1 MASQY
6 RVSACAT
13 YIEISTSNFTF
24 YSTFASDCTMSS
36 SPRESFTTG
45 TDYHDI
51 GTLRHRNQV
60 ANSSTIASS
69 EDLDSIIKQTSSLS
83 IDESRGKSW
92 WTVLNIIVYILNPL
106 LLTAVSAY
114 VRLYGIGD
122 APKVIWDEA
131 HFGKFGSHY
140 LKHEF
145 YFDVH
150 PPLGKLLV
158 GLSGWLAGYDGSFEF
173 KSGKEFPSEFNIIA
187 MRYFN
192 CGFGILC
199 TPFAY
204 FTALSLG
211 FSLYTV
217 WYISLLVVFEML
229 SLTLSKFILLDSM
242 LLFFTVTTFF
252 GLSKIH
258 EINQKNKL
266 LSLPGGLW
274 LAFTGV
280 SIGCVCS
287 VKWVGLFVTA
297 LVGLYTIYDLLI
309 RFYEVLE
316 RQFRAQKVTSWTI
329 YLKHWFVRIVTLIAI
344 PFVIYV
350 MAFKVHFQVLNR
362 SGPGDG
368 SISTLLQAQLE
379 GNTLKNGPR
388 SVAFGSLVT
397 LRSQGLLPNLL
408 HSHPHLYPEGSR
420 QQQITTYGYKDNNNE
435 FLIEF
440 DLDNA
445 IKGRFATIDFDEDN
459 PNVILDYK
467 TLVKD
472 GDTIRL
478 MHKDRGCFLH
488 SHSIAAPVLKGHYE
502 TSCYGNIDVNDSKDD
517 WVIEV
522 QSQEK
527 SPSPEFQNES
537 VSEIHPISTSFRLRH
552 KVLGCYLATTGY
564 SYPSWGFQ
572 QGEVTCKNV
581 LLKND
586 KSAWWNIEDHVNN
599 DFESPKTK
607 YVAPKPKFWKEFIL
621 LNYGMMASNNAL
633 IPDPDHFDHLASRW
647 WEWPILRT
655 GLRMS
660 GWWSDSSKYFL
671 MGNPFVTWFS
681 TLSIV
686 VSIIFATGTLYMWQR
701 QSVEL
706 NVRSAEWNR
715 FIAQF
720 IFPIAGYVLHYLP
733 FILMGRVTYLHHYV
747 PALYFAIFVSGYV
760 LEAAVARKA
769 PNIVKFIIYALFYFG
784 VVATFWRFRF
794 FSLGMKGA
802 SALYLHLKLLNSWR
816 V

>member
-1 MASQY
+1 
-6 RVSACAT
+6 
-13 YIEISTSNFTF
+13 
-24 YSTFASDCTMSS
+24 MSS
-36 SPRESFTTG
+36 SPRDTFASG
-45 TDYHDI
+45 TDYHDV
-51 GTLRHRNQV
+51 GSLRQRTQIPT
-60 ANSSTIASS
+60 SSTIASS

-83 IDESRGKSW
+83 IDGSNEKNK
-92 WTVLNIIVYILNPL
+92 WTLSSTFVYIINPL

-114 VRLYGIGD
+114 LRLYGIGD
-122 APKVIWDEA
+122 VKKVIWDEA

-140 LKHEF
+140 LKNEF

-173 KSGKEFPSEFNIIA
+173 KSGNKFPEEFNIIA

-192 CGFGILC
+192 CVFGILC

-211 FSLYTV
+211 FSHYTV
-217 WYISLLVVFEML
+217 WYISLSVVFEML

-252 GLSKIH
+252 GLSKTHQLNH
-258 EINQKNKL
+258 ENKL
-266 LSLPGGLW
+266 STLPGGLW

-287 VKWVGLFVTA
+287 VKWVGLFVTT
-297 LVGLYTIYDLLI
+297 LVGFYTIYDLLV
-309 RFYEVLE
+309 RLYEVLE
-316 RQFRAQKVTSWTI
+316 PQFRAQKRTSWLS
-329 YLKHWFVRIVTLIAI
+329 YLKHWCVRIATLIII
-344 PFVIYV
+344 PALIYII
-350 MAFKVHFQVLNR
+350 AFKVHFMVLSK

-388 SVAFGSLVT
+388 SVAYGSLVT
-397 LRSQGLLPNLL
+397 LRSQGLSPNLL

-420 QQQITTYGYKDNNNE
+420 QQQITTYGFKDTNNE

-440 DLDNA
+440 DLENA
-445 IKGRFATIDFDEDN
+445 KKGRFATIDHDEDN
-459 PNVILDYK
+459 PDVILDYK

-478 MHKDRGCFLH
+478 LHKDRGCFLH
-488 SHSIAAPVLKGHYE
+488 SHSIAAPVSKGHYE

-517 WVIEV
+517 WVIEI
-522 QSQEK
+522 QSQDI
-527 SPSPEFQNES
+527 SPAPEFQNEDL
-537 VSEIHPISTSFRLRH
+537 SEVHPISTNFRLRH

-564 SYPSWGFQ
+564 SYPAWGFQ

-581 LLKND
+581 YLKND
-586 KSAWWNIEDHVNN
+586 KSAWWNFEDHVNN
-599 DFESPKTK
+599 EFEAPKTK

-633 IPDPDHFDHLASRW
+633 IPDGDHYDQLASKW

-660 GWWSDSSKYFL
+660 GWWTEDAKYFL
-671 MGNPFVTWFS
+671 MGNPFVTYFS
-681 TLSIV
+681 TLSV
-686 VSIIFATGTLYMWQR
+686 GLSILLALGTLYFWQR
-701 QSVEL
+701 QSVDLSVNSE
-706 NVRSAEWNR
+706 EWNK
-715 FIAQF
+715 FIGQF
-720 IFPIAGYVLHYLP
+720 IFPITGYVLHYLP

-747 PALYFAIFVSGYV
+747 PALYFAIFISGYV
-760 LEAAVARKA
+760 LETAVARKL
-769 PNIVKFIIYALFYFG
+769 PKSVTMVVYGLFYAG
-784 VVATFWRFRF
+784 VIGTFWRFRF
-794 FSLGMKGA
+794 FSLGMVGA
-802 SALYLHLKLLNSWR
+802 SANYLHLKLLSSWR